1 MWPTISNI
9 LYTSLALHP
18 SSLSASRRGMSAG
31 NRGVGKQCCS
41 NTGSRYRWRGMEAS
55 WWVVL
60 CAELWSIPQGVKA

>member
-18 SSLSASRRGMSAG
+18 SSLTASRRGMSAG
-31 NRGVGKQCCS
+31 NRSVGEQCCRT
-41 NTGSRYRWRGMEAS
+41 TGSRYRRRRMEAS

-60 CAELWSIPQGVKA
+60 SPELWSIPQGVNA